1 MDILALDPSTLANE
15 GAVLDLRDPTG
26 APMLKDDGSPVTL
39 TLLGAD
45 SDVYVKASQDLTNR
59 ALRNRGKQN
68 VTAASLLADQ
78 INLLAKVTVGWD
90 GIGLGEK
97 ETGFSE
103 ENAKRLYRIAFIREQ
118 AEAFIADRGNFS
130 TVTPKT

>member
-1 MDILALDPSTLANE
+1 MDVFALNPAEAANA
-15 GAVLDLRDPTG
+15 GAVLELRDPNG
-26 APMLKDDGSPVTL
+26 APMLNGDEPVTI

-45 SDVYVKASQDLTNR
+45 SDTYVRASQALTDR

-78 INLLAKVTVGWD
+78 INLLAKVTVGWSGLEKD
-90 GIGLGEK
+90 G
-97 ETGFSE
+97 ETYPFNE
-103 ENAKRLYRIAFIREQ
+103 DNARALYRLPYIREQ

-130 TVTPKT
+130 KATPTS